1 MGLGRSCPYRLR
13 KGFTGLTL
21 ATFCSHR
28 KLLTPSHL
36 KPNWTSA
43 LEVPQSQGLR
53 SNDSDNHPGHEVA
66 QSNGVDNVN
75 NRRCWF
81 ALITFCV
88 TPALAVALGSAVLFT
103 GAAIAFA
110 VSDNAKPVAATQDVD
125 RPRER
130 VFVGLITDDHCGA
143 RHEMDSGMNPT
154 ECTKMCVRNGSRYVL
169 VEGNKRYALAG
180 SESQLNELAGQRAH
194 ISGTLDGNTIRL
206 SSTGFGQ

>member
-1 MGLGRSCPYRLR
+1 MD
-13 KGFTGLTL
+13 KI
-21 ATFCSHR
+21 
-28 KLLTPSHL
+28 
-36 KPNWTSA
+36 
-43 LEVPQSQGLR
+43 
-53 SNDSDNHPGHEVA
+53 D
-66 QSNGVDNVN
+66 
-75 NRRCWF
+75 NRRSWF
-81 ALITFCV
+81 ALIAFCV

-110 VSDNAKPVAATQDVD
+110 VPDSAKPVAAAQDVD
-125 RPRER
+125 KPRER

-180 SESQLNELAGQRAH
+180 SESQLNQLAGQRAH
-194 ISGTLDGNTIRL
+194 IAGSLDGNTIKV